1 MVSKTRSVLEK
12 NLNVRE
18 LKKLDRIGNPE
29 VHEVIAKYI
38 ELCQP
43 SSVFVVTDDPADWNY
58 VRQSAMRNH
67 EEAPLKFK
75 NHTVHFDAYD
85 DQGRDKKNTAYLF
98 DDPNYLEPEL
108 NQKNRKE
115 GLEEIHDIMKG
126 IMKGKELYVCFFSL
140 GPVQSEFAIP
150 CLQLTDSAY
159 VAHSEG
165 LLYRTAYRLFT
176 TANGGHKRFF
186 KLIHSQ
192 GETVES
198 SLGLMVSRDLDKR
211 RVYIDVKEETVYSAN
226 TQYGGNTIGMK
237 KLAMRLA
244 INRAC
249 SEDWLTEHM
258 FIMRVTARNGRR
270 VYIAGAFPSMCG
282 KTSTAMV
289 PDEAI
294 LGDDIAFLRVS
305 GGHMRAVNV
314 EKGMFG
320 VIHGIKSRDDPQLW
334 KALKNPENEVIFSNI
349 LVKPYGGIYWE
360 GMDDPCPEKGFN
372 HSGDWTKGK
381 LDANG
386 KEIPPSHK
394 NARFCLSLSCLDN
407 VEPRLEDPEGVRL
420 RAIIYGGRDSDT
432 WVPVEEAFDWRHG
445 IITKGASLESETT
458 AATLGQTGV
467 IVFNPMS
474 NLDFLSVP
482 VGTYVQKN
490 LEFGARCPNPPK
502 IFSTNYF
509 IKDSKTGKYLN
520 GIEDKRVWLKW
531 VANRV
536 HDDAATIRT
545 PTGLIPT
552 YEDLSDIFR
561 EVLDKDY
568 PKEAYV
574 KQFAFWCSSHLQ
586 KIDRLLVLYRDRVK
600 NTPPELFDVMNEQR
614 ARIVEFQK
622 EKGDMVS
629 PFDM

>member
-1 MVSKTRSVLEK
+1 MVSKTRNVLEK
-12 NLNVRE
+12 NLNARE
-18 LKKLDRIGNPE
+18 LKKLDKIGNPE
-29 VHEVIAKYI
+29 VHEFIAKYI
-38 ELCQP
+38 DLCQP
-43 SSVFVVTDDPADWNY
+43 SSVYIVTDDPVDWNY
-58 VRQSAMRNH
+58 VRQSAMRHH

-108 NQKNRKE
+108 NQKNRNE
-115 GLEEIHDIMKG
+115 GLVEIHEIMKN
-126 IMKGKELYVCFFSL
+126 IMKGKELYICFFSL

-165 LLYRTAYRLFT
+165 LLYRTGYKLFT
-176 TANGGHKRFF
+176 TANGGYKRFF

-192 GETVES
+192 GRTAEAG
-198 SLGLMVSRDLDKR
+198 LGLVVCKDLDKR
-211 RVYIDVKEETVYSAN
+211 RVYIDVKEETVYSMN
-226 TQYGGNTIGMK
+226 TQYGGNSIGMK
-237 KLAMRLA
+237 KLSMRLA

-249 SEDWLTEHM
+249 QEDWLTEHM

-270 VYIAGAFPSMCG
+270 VYMAGAFPSMCG

-294 LGDDIAFLRVS
+294 LGDDIAFLRVMD
-305 GGHMRAVNV
+305 GHVRAVNV

-320 VIHGIKSRDDPQLW
+320 VIHGINSDNDALLW
-334 KALKNPENEVIFSNI
+334 KTLNDPNNEIIFSNV
-349 LVKPYGGIYWE
+349 LVKPYGGIYWQ
-360 GMDDPCPEKGFN
+360 GMDGETPERGIN
-372 HSGDWTKGK
+372 HSGDWHKGK
-381 LDANG
+381 KDSVG
-386 KEIPPSHK
+386 KEIPSSHK

-467 IVFNPMS
+467 TVFNPMS

-482 VGTYVQKN
+482 VGTYVQRN
-490 LEFGARCPNPPK
+490 LEFGARCDDPPR

-509 IKDSKTGKYLN
+509 IKDSKTDTYLN
-520 GIEDKRVWLKW
+520 DIADKRVWLKW

-536 HDDAATIRT
+536 HDDADAIRT
-545 PTGLIPT
+545 PTGFIPT
-552 YEDLSDIFR
+552 YDDLRGIFKD
-561 EVLDKDY
+561 VLDREY
-568 PKEAYV
+568 PKDAYV
-574 KQFAFWCSSHLQ
+574 KQFSLWCSSHLQ
-586 KIDRLLVLYRDRVK
+586 KIDRLTALYTDRVK
-600 NTPPELFDVMNEQR
+600 NTPPEIFEVMGEQR
-614 ARIVEFQK
+614 ARIEK
-622 EKGDMVS
+622 LRDEKGDMVS

>member
-18 LKKLDRIGNPE
+18 LKKLDKIGNPE
-29 VHEVIAKYI
+29 VHETIAKYI
-38 ELCQP
+38 DICQP
-43 SSVFVVTDDPADWNY
+43 SGVFVVTDDPADWNY
-58 VRQSAMRNH
+58 VRQSAMRHH

-115 GLEEIHDIMKG
+115 GLAEIHEIMKG
-126 IMKGKELYVCFFSL
+126 IMKGKELYICFFSL
-140 GPVQSEFAIP
+140 GPVLSEFAIP

-165 LLYRTAYRLFT
+165 LLYRTGYKLFT
-176 TANGGHKRFF
+176 TVNGGYKRFF

-192 GETVES
+192 GENAES
-198 SLGLMVSRDLDKR
+198 SLGLRVSKNLDKR
-211 RVYIDVKEETVYSAN
+211 RIYIDVKEEIVYSVN
-226 TQYGGNTIGMK
+226 TQYGGNTIGLK

-270 VYIAGAFPSMCG
+270 VYMTGAFPSMCG

-294 LGDDIAFLRVS
+294 LGDDIAFLRIV
-305 GGHMRAVNV
+305 GDNVRAVNV

-320 VIHGIKSRDDPQLW
+320 VIHGINSRDDPQLW
-334 KALKNPENEVIFSNI
+334 NVLKNPENEIIFSNI
-349 LVKPYGGIYWE
+349 LVKPYGGIYWQ
-360 GMDDPCPEKGFN
+360 GMDGACPEMGFN
-372 HSGDWTKGK
+372 HSGEWRKGK
-381 LDANG
+381 VDAAG

-394 NARFCLSLSCLDN
+394 NARFCLSLNCLDN
-407 VEPRLEDPEGVRL
+407 VEPRLEDPEGVRI

-432 WVPVEEAFDWRHG
+432 WVPVEEAFDWQHG

-467 IVFNPMS
+467 TVFNPMS

-482 VGTYVQKN
+482 VGTYVKKN
-490 LEFGARCPNPPK
+490 LEFGARCENPPR

-509 IKDSKTGKYLN
+509 IKDSKTDKYLN
-520 GIEDKRVWLKW
+520 DIADKRVWLKW

-536 HDDAATIRT
+536 HDDADAIRT
-545 PTGLIPT
+545 PTGMIPT
-552 YEDLSDIFR
+552 YDDLRDIFR
-561 EVLDKDY
+561 DVLEKEY
-568 PKEAYV
+568 SKEAYV
-574 KQFAFWCSSHLQ
+574 KQFALWCSSHLT
-586 KIDRLLVLYRDRVK
+586 KIDRLMVLYRDRVK
-600 NTPPELFDVMNEQR
+600 NAPPEVFEVMMEQR
-614 ARIVEFQK
+614 ARIEKLQK